1 MKYFIKYGRGDFIEF
16 KTLKEA
22 KQWQRDNILPDYE
35 NDQFGIGED
44 EINNYAW
51 GCKWVKEDD
60 GVWLFTLLN
69 VITSYSIHYT
79 KLYEGYFDIDVKR

>member
-69 VITSYSIHYT
+69 GKGQVLDVDTSDGAGWYI
-79 KLYEGYFDIDVKR
+79 ERIED